1 MTINGIILICIL
13 TTCPYIFTSI
23 KDLIFKL
30 KANYFYCWGWGCNLL
45 WFFWVAC
52 LEKKK
57 ALFMIEDYTT
67 TLFGYTPNKVVS
79 RMKHLAA
86 CSILFPNLGNS
97 QTELLCL
104 HSSTVLFC
112 LEVIK
117 AQFPQFPL
125 KGISRV
131 VVHVATLPPCLYV
144 F

>member
-1 MTINGIILICIL
+1 
-13 TTCPYIFTSI
+13 
-23 KDLIFKL
+23 
-30 KANYFYCWGWGCNLL
+30 
-45 WFFWVAC
+45 
-52 LEKKK
+52 
-57 ALFMIEDYTT
+57 MIEDYTT

-86 CSILFPNLGNS
+86 SSILFPNLGNS

-125 KGISRV
+125 KKESREWLFMLRLCILKCAISGHTKKILGDAITCV
-131 VVHVATLPPCLYV
+131 SSWWCLFV
-144 F
+144 TVILTDGRNCCCC

>member
-1 MTINGIILICIL
+1 
-13 TTCPYIFTSI
+13 
-23 KDLIFKL
+23 
-30 KANYFYCWGWGCNLL
+30 
-45 WFFWVAC
+45 
-52 LEKKK
+52 
-57 ALFMIEDYTT
+57 MIEDYTT

-79 RMKHLAA
+79 RMEHLAA

-131 VVHVATLPPCLYV
+131 VVHVASLPLCILKCAIRNTPKKVLEMQLRVSSWCLFV
-144 F
+144 TVILTDGRNCCCC